1 MLMMFSGF
9 LVSGITHSG
18 LAQYNPAQYYSFK
31 ISGYILDSDGN
42 GIAGAMIIFNVPQ
55 IVPAVLSDSSGY
67 YVIYAPIGTYH
78 VNVWPPFDSN
88 YISYDEPE
96 LAVRSGITKNITLDS
111 GYKVSGYITDSSG
124 APIVKAVVSMD
135 NFFCGWYSKYSGRYF
150 VTAPAGTYTLRARPA
165 NGPQDVSDFL
175 PYSESNVVVNGDL
188 AKNITVETPP
198 PTKISGYVLDAE
210 GNGLAGAQVIF
221 GVPDVVPSVF
231 TDDSGYYKV
240 YAPAGT
246 YHVNVW
252 PPFDSNY
259 LSFDQPEF
267 TVETSD
273 ISKNI
278 TLSSGYKLSG
288 YLTDSSGAPIRGA
301 LASLNQFHCG
311 WYSDPSGYYFV
322 TAPAGTYTLNIQPK
336 TGPSFPT
343 YTENNFTLTGDTA
356 KNINLNRT
364 HTNTFSN
371 NFDDGLADGWTQ
383 HDDSLSTNGE
393 KSRQYLTVVNTASD
407 GTYTHSSHH
416 VSINPPKKADA
427 TPLSNKE
434 YWTWI
439 FAAIITVLIGTS
451 PLVYFRK
458 RKHRNQST

>member
-9 LVSGITHSG
+9 LVSGITCFG
-18 LAQYNPAQYYSFK
+18 LAQDYPAEYYYYSFK

-67 YVIYAPIGTYH
+67 YMIYAPVGTYH
-78 VNVWPPFDSN
+78 VNVWPPFDSH
-88 YISYDEPE
+88 YISYDEPA
-96 LAVRSGITKNITLDS
+96 LAVRSDITKNITLTT
-111 GYKVSGYITDSSG
+111 GYKISGYITDSSG

-165 NGPQDVSDFL
+165 NGPQNVTDFL

-221 GVPDVVPSVF
+221 GVPDIVPSVF
-231 TDDSGYYKV
+231 TNNSGYYTI

-267 TVETSD
+267 TVGTSD
-273 ISKNI
+273 ISKTF

-301 LASLNQFHCG
+301 IASLDQFHCG
-311 WYSDPSGYYFV
+311 WYSDSSGYYFV
-322 TAPAGTYTLNIQPK
+322 TAPAGTYTLTIQPK
-336 TGPSFPT
+336 TGPSFPI
-343 YTENNFTLTGDTA
+343 YTENNFALTGDTV
-356 KNINLNRT
+356 KNINLT
-364 HTNTFSN
+364 PANTIISD
-371 NFDDGLADGWTQ
+371 NFDDGVADGWTQ
-383 HDDSLSTNGE
+383 HDDSCGANEE
-393 KSRQYLTVVNTASD
+393 KSRQDLTMVNTVSD

-416 VSINPPKKADA
+416 VSVNLPKNADVI
-427 TPLSNKE
+427 PLSSKE

-439 FAAIITVLIGTS
+439 VAAIIMVLIGVS

-458 RKHRNQST
+458 RKHRN